1 MQRKLSTASV
11 IATEMSSIS
20 SAKLAQGTRVTHTR
34 TPSVAGLD
42 LSVHR
47 AIPVVWRLGTLAPA
61 LIKQPR
67 LRRWARYLNAPRWI
81 RINTL
86 TMPQYLNIV

>member
-1 MQRKLSTASV
+1 MQRKLSAASV
-11 IATEMSSIS
+11 MATEMSSIS
-20 SAKLAQGTRVTHTR
+20 SAKLAQGTRVTRTR

-42 LSVHR
+42 LSARR

-61 LIKQPR
+61 LIKQPH
-67 LRRWARYLNAPRWI
+67 LNGPRWI
-81 RINTL
+81 RINAL